1 MLLITEI
8 ESLSKTVVI
17 SSAAAHHTIDGSA
30 SITWDNE
37 GRIRFRQYLRSQGE
51 VQSLLTERK
60 EVSVTASSH
69 FTIPFSTFGIIYNCC
84 KPTSSLA
91 PCQWRTLDG
100 HFTTLPF

>member
-17 SSAAAHHTIDGSA
+17 SSAAAHHTINGSA

-60 EVSVTASSH
+60 EVKTKLRNAGILASQLRLA
-69 FTIPFSTFGIIYNCC
+69 
-84 KPTSSLA
+84 KPKMKK
-91 PCQWRTLDG
+91 
-100 HFTTLPF
+100 

>member
-60 EVSVTASSH
+60 EVKTKLGNA
-69 FTIPFSTFGIIYNCC
+69 GILANQLRLA
-84 KPTSSLA
+84 KPKMKK
-91 PCQWRTLDG
+91 
-100 HFTTLPF
+100 

>member
-17 SSAAAHHTIDGSA
+17 SSAAAHHIDGSA

-51 VQSLLTERK
+51 VQSLLTELRK
-60 EVSVTASSH
+60 
-69 FTIPFSTFGIIYNCC
+69 
-84 KPTSSLA
+84 
-91 PCQWRTLDG
+91 
-100 HFTTLPF
+100 